1 MKQLPDETKLNPED
15 RISKTNKF
23 LDLLKE
29 TKKKEGYDKSS
40 KEKSELY
47 GIEIKPLDKMHKA
60 YYMEDTLLLGAEGKI
75 NLKKDKIFKVIKKM
89 IFHIKNGFV
98 FITKI
103 IIMMQRDSIKLLV

>member
-1 MKQLPDETKLNPED
+1 MKQLADETKLNPED

-60 YYMEDTLLLGAEGKI
+60 YYMEDTLLLGAEGEI
-75 NLKKDKIFKVIKKM
+75 NLKKDKI
-89 IFHIKNGFV
+89 
-98 FITKI
+98 
-103 IIMMQRDSIKLLV
+103 